1 MCRWW
6 WSFRFEVGNRQ
17 SGRSPAAFV
26 ALAGPLD
33 LLTRFARRSLPMKLA
48 LLRHGPTDWN
58 AAGRIQ
64 GHTDI
69 PLSETGLARMAALA
83 LPFSFPRAYVS
94 PMLRARQTA
103 QALGLADPVLDAR
116 LMEQNWGV
124 WEGLTRA
131 EILARDGADALV
143 KAGSEQGEAFRPGG
157 GESTG
162 ELHARVAAF
171 LKDVARAEGDAV
183 VVAHL
188 GVLRAAYTL
197 ATGWNMATP
206 MPSDLDV
213 SKILLLSLDAD
224 GQPSVA
230 GLNLQFTSKMARR
243 A

>member
-1 MCRWW
+1 LR
-6 WSFRFEVGNRQ
+6 
-17 SGRSPAAFV
+17 
-26 ALAGPLD
+26 
-33 LLTRFARRSLPMKLA
+33 LA

-69 PLSETGLARMAALA
+69 PLSDAGLARMAALA
-83 LPFSFPRAYVS
+83 LPFAFPRVYAS

-103 QALGLADPVLDAR
+103 GALGLCEPMLDAR
-116 LMEQNWGV
+116 LMEQNWGT
-124 WEGLTRA
+124 WESLTRS
-131 EILARDGADALV
+131 EILARDGEDAFI
-143 KAGSEQGEAFRPGG
+143 KAGSDRGEAFRPGG

-171 LKDVARAEGDAV
+171 LKDVARGEGDAT

-197 ATGWNMATP
+197 ATGWDMATP
-206 MPSDLDV
+206 MPPDLDV

-224 GQPSVA
+224 GTPEIEC
-230 GLNLQFTSKMARR
+230 LNLNFNARTAR
-243 A
+243 PS

>member
-1 MCRWW
+1 
-6 WSFRFEVGNRQ
+6 
-17 SGRSPAAFV
+17 
-26 ALAGPLD
+26 L
-33 LLTRFARRSLPMKLA
+33 KIA
-48 LLRHGPTDWN
+48 LLRHGPTEWN

-69 PLSETGLARMAALA
+69 ALSESGYAQMAARA
-83 LPFSFPRAYVS
+83 LPFAFPRVYAS
-94 PMLRARQTA
+94 PMLRTRQTVA
-103 QALGLADPVLDAR
+103 ALGLADPLLDAR
-116 LMEQNWGV
+116 LMEQNWGA

-131 EILARDGADALV
+131 EILARDGEDAFV

-171 LKDVARAEGDAV
+171 LKDVARRDGDAV

-206 MPSDLDV
+206 MPADLDV
-213 SKILLLSLDAD
+213 SKILSLL
-224 GQPSVA
+224 
-230 GLNLQFTSKMARR
+230 LNKNGVPRIERLNVDFVSG
-243 A
+243 